1 MVQIA
6 VSTSM
11 IEQLQRLLDERGVP
25 GVELVAV
32 DTRAQGPDLT
42 GIQAAVRWDLDG
54 NGRRRRRA
62 APGSRL
68 Q

>member
-32 DTRAQGPDLT
+32 DTRAQGPT
-42 GIQAAVRWDLDG
+42 
-54 NGRRRRRA
+54 
-62 APGSRL
+62 
-68 Q
+68 